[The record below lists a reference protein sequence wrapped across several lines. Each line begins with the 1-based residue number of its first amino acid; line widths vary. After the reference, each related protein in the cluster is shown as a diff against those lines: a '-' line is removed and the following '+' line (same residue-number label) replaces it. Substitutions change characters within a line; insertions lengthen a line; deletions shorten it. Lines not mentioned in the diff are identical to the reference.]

1 MKKNLFLAGIL
12 AALILFS
19 WLWSGPIKNWKTTGN
34 IEKNFLSGLNFS
46 SIDEIEIENSKETV
60 VLKKE
65 GDRWKIGG
73 TKDFYAP
80 SSNMDEVVSV
90 LEKVAEGKL
99 ELVSDNKDKKD
110 FFGFDNSSR
119 VKIVQE
125 GENYEFFVGKST
137 DDYAQSYISLDNFE
151 KIYRVNAN
159 LAAVFSLK
167 DWRDK
172 QIFSFSKEHVGKI
185 RFQYGK
191 NQFIVEEKED
201 IWSGVS
207 PWNFSVNK
215 DKINEILDVLDD
227 LRASDIPEQNFSG
240 TGLEKNNLIIQIFGE
255 DIDKTIMVGDCTED
269 NLCYAKRADSDN
281 IYLITKDQKTA
292 LTKNISDLK

>member
-12 AALILFS
+12 AVLILFS
-19 WLWSGPIKNWKTTGN
+19 WFWSGPIKDWKTTGN

-46 SIDEIEIENSKETV
+46 SVDEIEIENSKKTV
-60 VLKKE
+60 ILKKE
-65 GDRWKIGG
+65 GDRWKISG

-80 SSNMDEVVSV
+80 SSNMDEVASV
-90 LEKVAEGKL
+90 LEKAAEGKL

-110 FFGFDNSSR
+110 FFGFDNPSK
-119 VKIVQE
+119 VKIAQGV
-125 GENYEFFVGKST
+125 ENYEFFVGKST
-137 DDYAQSYISLDNFE
+137 DDYAQSYVSLGDFE

-159 LAAVFSLK
+159 LATVFSLK

-172 QIFSFSKEHVGKI
+172 QIFSFSKEYVGKI

-191 NQFIVEEKED
+191 NQFIVEGKEGV
-201 IWSGVS
+201 WSGIS
-207 PWNFSVNK
+207 PWKFAVNK

-227 LRASDIPEQNFSG
+227 LRASDIPEQDFYG
-240 TGLEKNNLIIQIFGE
+240 TGLEKNNLIIQVSGE
-255 DIDKTIMVGDCTED
+255 DVDKTIMVGDCTED

-281 IYLITKDQKTA
+281 IYLITKDQKTV